1 MSIKS
6 QLHSSRD
13 FLMVGLRKAS
23 RGPAPNAQTEKL
35 LGACIDLVD
44 QLARQ
49 PDLVTVPDLEKTL
62 GVLHQAAKELDDGTA
77 ATTAVVGSIQQ
88 AIGRLQAL
96 RGELAVT

>member
-13 FLMVGLRKAS
+13 FLMVGMRKAA

-35 LGACIDLVD
+35 LGACVDLVD

-62 GVLHQAAKELDDGTA
+62 GVLHQAASELDDGTS
-77 ATTAVVGSIQQ
+77 ATSAVVGSIQQ
-88 AIGRLQAL
+88 AIGRLQSL
-96 RGELAVT
+96 RAELAVT